1 MARTLLTSSVS
12 AVSKFGAL
20 VYGNLSCRVFSSF
33 HLSIEITKDVI
44 NMGEG
49 TRFFSVINC
58 RG

>member
-20 VYGNLSCRVFSSF
+20 VYVNLSFRVFSSS
-33 HLSIEITKDVI
+33 HLSIEITKDII

-49 TRFFSVINC
+49 TRFSL
-58 RG
+58 